1 LKKITG
7 KIVKYVGF
15 LLIGLFILW
24 WITRSQDLDL
34 IFLEVK
40 NANYNWLL
48 LAMVAGVL
56 SHYIRA
62 LRWNIL
68 ISSIGAKVHTSKA
81 FHAVMTGYLANLVVP
96 RLGEISKC
104 VMLSKSTGVPFNNLA
119 GTMVAE
125 RIIDIISLA
134 LLLVFTITVQFHFV
148 IGFINDFFLR
158 TLLERYSDNSA
169 IIIFGAISV
178 VVLLIV
184 LAILVR
190 RKLRKANPGSL
201 KHRLKNQI
209 KGFLDGLKSLWKI
222 RKIGLFV
229 FYSVIIW
236 ALYFLTAYLAFFSI
250 GATSHLSPM
259 AGITL
264 LAVGSLGILAP
275 VPAGIGTY
283 HFMTITT
290 LTMLYNITPEPA
302 TSYAYLSH
310 AMQMVLIIGTNGVLW
325 LIYSFKWKNL
335 VRSKTV

>member
-7 KIVKYVGF
+7 KIVKYLGF
-15 LLIGLFILW
+15 LLLGFFILW

-40 NANYNWLL
+40 KANYNWLL
-48 LAMVAGVL
+48 LAMAAGVL

-81 FHAVMTGYLANLVVP
+81 FHAVMTGYLANLMVP

-125 RIIDIISLA
+125 RIVDLVTLV
-134 LLLVFTITVQFHFV
+134 LLLFFTTVLQFQFI
-148 IGFINDFFLR
+148 IGFINDFFLSD
-158 TLLERYSDNSA
+158 LLERYSDNMA
-169 IIIFGAISV
+169 IIIFGATSV

-184 LAILVR
+184 ISILVR

-201 KHRLKNQI
+201 KHKLKDQI
-209 KGFLDGLKSLWKI
+209 KGFLEGLKSLWKV
-222 RKIGLFV
+222 RQIGLFV
-229 FYSVIIW
+229 FYSIVIW

-250 GATSHLSPM
+250 EATSHLSPM

-335 VRSKTV
+335 VRSKTG